1 MTITS
6 MTQRH
11 PMPDVSQIIQASA
24 GHAWF
29 YLPVAVVLGA
39 LHALEPGHAKSLMAA
54 YIISIRGTHRQA
66 ALLGL
71 SAAIGHTII
80 VWFSAVAAL
89 LLGQNL
95 IAEQAEPWLTL
106 LSGVLVT
113 LLAVRMFLR
122 LRTTSHQHH
131 HDQNGHPHG
140 HNHGQDH
147 PRPKA
152 GASATE
158 IVWFGFTGGLL
169 PCPAAIAV
177 LLVCIQIKQFA
188 LGVAMVAAFSIGL
201 AATLVAIGV
210 AASWAAKKASTAWP
224 WLDRIAQRLPY
235 LSAGIVMILGLV
247 MTAFGL
253 HATWLATQ
261 RKPN

>member
-1 MTITS
+1 
-6 MTQRH
+6 
-11 PMPDVSQIIQASA
+11 MPDLSHIIQVGAS
-24 GHAWF
+24 HAWL
-29 YLPVAVVLGA
+29 YLPVAVALGA

-54 YIISIRGTHRQA
+54 YIISIRGTPRQA

-71 SAAIGHTII
+71 SATVGHTIV
-80 VWFSAVAAL
+80 VWVLAVAAL
-89 LLGQNL
+89 LFGQNL

-113 LLAVRMFLR
+113 LLALRMFLR
-122 LRTTSHQHH
+122 LRVGSHDHNHH
-131 HDQNGHPHG
+131 HHHG
-140 HNHGQDH
+140 HSHSHGHGHHHLQ
-147 PRPKA
+147 PKT
-152 GASATE
+152 GASATD

-177 LLVCIQIKQFA
+177 LLVCIQLRQFT

-201 AATLVAIGV
+201 AATLVAIGM
-210 AASWAAKKASTAWP
+210 AASWASKKASTTWP
-224 WLDRIAQRLPY
+224 WLDSIAQKLPF

-253 HATWLATQ
+253 HATWLVTH
-261 RKPN
+261 RKQN